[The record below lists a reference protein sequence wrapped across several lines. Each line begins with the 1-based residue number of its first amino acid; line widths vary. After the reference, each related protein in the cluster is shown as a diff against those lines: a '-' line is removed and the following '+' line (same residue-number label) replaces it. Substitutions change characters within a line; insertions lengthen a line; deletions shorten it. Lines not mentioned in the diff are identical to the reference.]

1 MNMNNETR
9 GAPLISVIV
18 PVYRTERLFGKCL
31 ESLSRQDHNSFEII
45 LVDDGSPD
53 GCPQMCDD
61 FASYHPNVTVIHRK
75 NQGLVSARR
84 SGVCAARGTYVTFVD
99 SDDTISPGHIS
110 EAAAFLADGKP
121 DVLAFG
127 YTECSSSGSRKI
139 LPHPM
144 PGTYCGENLKEL
156 LGSAMSVAPFFNF
169 GISPSVWSKCFRREL
184 AAEQLRSVPDELTMG
199 EDAALTYPCLLKSN
213 CVRIAPIHG
222 YLYASDNGGSMTNA
236 FDPAMP
242 ARVLKL
248 TEYLVKS
255 CQNMPGINE
264 YFAFLALLVCKNQ
277 LCRGNMPAAAACSE
291 LRGFFNAPPIASAL
305 KTASLPLAERLLF
318 SSVRRGSAV
327 LPALAGAYWRLREN
341 R

>member
-75 NQGLVSARR
+75 KPR
-84 SGVCAARGTYVTFVD
+84 SGERAARGRMRGT
-99 SDDTISPGHIS
+99 GHICDLCRQRRHDIARAYLRS
-110 EAAAFLADGKP
+110 GRLSRGRQAGRAGFRIHGVFIFRQPQDPAASYARN
-121 DVLAFG
+121 VL
-127 YTECSSSGSRKI
+127 R
-139 LPHPM
+139 
-144 PGTYCGENLKEL
+144 ENLKEL

-222 YLYASDNGGSMTNA
+222 YLYASDNGGSNDQR
-236 FDPAMP
+236 F
-242 ARVLKL
+242 
-248 TEYLVKS
+248 
-255 CQNMPGINE
+255 
-264 YFAFLALLVCKNQ
+264 
-277 LCRGNMPAAAACSE
+277 
-291 LRGFFNAPPIASAL
+291 
-305 KTASLPLAERLLF
+305 
-318 SSVRRGSAV
+318 
-327 LPALAGAYWRLREN
+327 
-341 R
+341 